1 MENYENLY
9 EDYISS
15 RSGGGCYSIETK
27 TITDKENKKV
37 KLICEVEIDFKT
49 LKGKISKIRNK
60 EHLKAIEKSKGINP
74 IWYYINELKKEIIY
88 EEKRKNDPFA

>member
-1 MENYENLY
+1 MYFQRLKDLRDDMDLKQ
-9 EDYISS
+9 EDIAK
-15 RSGGGCYSIETK
+15 ILK
-27 TITDKENKKV
+27 T
-37 KLICEVEIDFKT
+37 
-49 LKGKISKIRNK
+49 KGKISKIRNK